1 MKYIVETQKT
11 IEQAATDLAQAV
23 TDNKF
28 GVLHIYDLKK
38 TLNSKGVEFEN
49 ECRVF
54 EICNPVKAKEVMTED
69 MDMNMALPCRISVY
83 QKGGK
88 TLIGMIKPK
97 DMLSA
102 LSDSKKLHDIAE
114 EVENTMYKII
124 DQAV

>member
-11 IEQAATDLAQAV
+11 IEQAATDLTQAV
-23 TDNKF
+23 ADNKF
-28 GVLHIYDLKK
+28 GVLHVYDLKE
-38 TLNSKGVEFEN
+38 TLKSKGIEFEN

-69 MDMNMALPCRISVY
+69 MSMNMVLPCRISVY
-83 QKGGK
+83 QEGGK

-97 DMLSA
+97 DMLTA
-102 LSDSKKLHDIAE
+102 LSDSKKLHAIAE

-124 DQAV
+124 NQAV

>member
-11 IEQAATDLAQAV
+11 IEQAATDLTQAV
-23 TDNKF
+23 ADNKF
-28 GVLHIYDLKK
+28 GVLHVYDLKE
-38 TLNSKGVEFEN
+38 TLKSKGIEFEN

-69 MDMNMALPCRISVY
+69 MSMNMALPCRISVY
-83 QKGGK
+83 QEGGK

-97 DMLSA
+97 DMLTA
-102 LSDSKKLHDIAE
+102 LSDSKKLHAIAE

-124 DQAV
+124 NQAV